1 MEETPETPKA
11 ESVFSLEE
19 EAPEGTPRLKYLN
32 TWTRLRKSPGAMLGL
47 CLIVLLLI
55 TASTADFIAPQGIDE
70 QALRKG
76 LLAPGEEFVLGT
88 DEYGRDL
95 LSRIIHGSRI
105 SLQVGIIA
113 TGISAAIG
121 ITLGVIAGYFRG
133 RLDFLIQGM
142 IDVSWAFPTVL
153 LAIFLVAILGPG
165 LVNVMIA
172 VGLVYWGG
180 FARVSRGQVLSLR
193 EWEFVD
199 ACRALGAN
207 DFRIIFFHILPN
219 IIAPMIVMSSL
230 MMADAILIEATL
242 SFLGLGA
249 QPPIPSWG
257 SILSAGRAYM
267 RLAPW
272 NTIFP
277 GIAIMLTVLGF
288 NLLGDGLR
296 DALDP
301 RLKNK

>member
-1 MEETPETPKA
+1 MGKKQRSAKSSSAIDQNIEPQRHKPI
-11 ESVFSLEE
+11 S
-19 EAPEGTPRLKYLN
+19 
-32 TWTRLRKSPGAMLGL
+32 TWARLRQSPGAMIGFA
-47 CLIVLLLI
+47 LILLLLC
-55 TASTADFIAPQGIDE
+55 TALAADFIAPQGIDD
-70 QALRKG
+70 QDLRKG
-76 LLAPGEEFVLGT
+76 LFPPGGEFLLGT
-88 DEYGRDL
+88 DEFGRDM

-105 SLQVGIIA
+105 SLLVGIIA
-113 TGISAAIG
+113 TVISSIIG
-121 ITLGVIAGYFRG
+121 VALGTISGYFGG

-153 LAIFLVAILGPG
+153 LAIFLVAVLGPG

-172 VGLVYWGG
+172 VGLAYWGG
-180 FARVSRGQVLSLR
+180 FARVARGQVLSLR
-193 EWEFVD
+193 EFEFII
-199 ACRALGAN
+199 AARAIGGSN
-207 DFRIIFFHILPN
+207 RWIIIRHILPN
-219 IIAPMIVMSSL
+219 ILAPVIVMSTL

-242 SFLGLGA
+242 SFLGMGA

-257 SILSAGRAYM
+257 SILSGGRSYV

-277 GIAIMLTVLGF
+277 GVAIMLTVLGF

-301 RLKNK
+301 RLKNQ